1 MLRVTTL
8 FLTFSKV
15 ATAQQPHPARC
26 LTNAVKAKPSPIF
39 KVNSGIIS
47 FSCKIIEQVGN
58 RLDGK
63 VAIVTGGGA
72 GAGEAICKKFAKE
85 GAKVVVAGLADDPVD
100 EVVNEITQHGGT
112 AVAYTGDLSVGSNAR
127 ACVELAVNTYGKLDI
142 LINNAGVFPETNY
155 LQDFS
160 EESFDYLVKN
170 NIKTTFLMSKAA
182 LPELQK
188 TQGNIV
194 TAGSEA
200 GHMGEP
206 QATPYG
212 GTKGFNH
219 AFAKG
224 LAIEQAHFGVRSNV
238 VAPGPIDTAWT
249 HPGTG
254 PMDAEM
260 EKSTLAGT
268 LMGRRGTPEEI
279 ANVYLFLASDE
290 ASYVTGAIYYVDG
303 GTTIAKGPTGE
314 KVAPNMTREP
324 AGDLDL
330 QHAMDGHTAIRN

>member
-1 MLRVTTL
+1 
-8 FLTFSKV
+8 
-15 ATAQQPHPARC
+15 
-26 LTNAVKAKPSPIF
+26 
-39 KVNSGIIS
+39 
-47 FSCKIIEQVGN
+47 
-58 RLDGK
+58 
-63 VAIVTGGGA
+63 VTGGGA
-72 GAGEAICKKFAKE
+72 GIGEAICKKFAQE
-85 GAKVVVAGLADDPVD
+85 GARVVVAGLPDDPVD
-100 EVVNEITQHGGT
+100 EVVKEIEAQGGI
-112 AVAYTGDLSVGSNAR
+112 AVPFKGDLSVEANAK
-127 ACVELAVNTYGKLDI
+127 ACVELAVRMYGKLHI

-160 EESFDYLVKN
+160 EEAFDYLLKN
-170 NIKTTFLMSKAA
+170 NIKTTFQMTKAA

-188 TQGNIV
+188 TKGNVV

-224 LAIEQAHFGVRSNV
+224 LAIEQAHFGVRSNI
-238 VAPGPIDTAWT
+238 VAPGPVDTAWT
-249 HPGTG
+249 HSSTG

-260 EKSTLAGT
+260 EKSTTAGT

-279 ANVYLFLASDE
+279 ANVYLFVASDE

-303 GTTIAKGPTGE
+303 GTTIAKGPMGE
-314 KVAPNMTREP
+314 KAADSMKKEP
-324 AGDLDL
+324 EGELEL
-330 QHAMDGHTAIRN
+330 QHAKDGHTSIRE

>member
-1 MLRVTTL
+1 M
-8 FLTFSKV
+8 
-15 ATAQQPHPARC
+15 
-26 LTNAVKAKPSPIF
+26 
-39 KVNSGIIS
+39 
-47 FSCKIIEQVGN
+47 GN
-58 RLDGK
+58 RLEKK

-72 GAGEAICKKFAKE
+72 GIGEAISKKFAQE
-85 GAKVVVAGLADDPVD
+85 GARVLVAGLPDDPV
-100 EVVNEITQHGGT
+100 EAVVKEIEQAGGI
-112 AVAYTGDLSVGSNAR
+112 AYFFKGDLSVWDNAK
-127 ACVELAVNTYGKLDI
+127 ACVELAVRMYGKLDI

-155 LQDFS
+155 VTDFS
-160 EESFDYLVKN
+160 EEAFDYLLKN

-219 AFAKG
+219 AFTKG
-224 LAIEQAHFGVRSNV
+224 LASEQAAFGVRCNV

-249 HPGTG
+249 HASTG
-254 PMDAEM
+254 PMSPKM
-260 EKSTLAGT
+260 EKTTTVGT
-268 LMGRRGTPEEI
+268 LMGRRGTTEEV
-279 ANVYLFLASDE
+279 ANVYLFVASDE

-303 GTTIAKGPTGE
+303 GTTITKGPLGE
-314 KVAPNMTREP
+314 QAADNLKEEP
-324 AGDLDL
+324 KGELNL
-330 QHAMDGHTAIRN
+330 QHSMDGHTSVRNE